1 MPYDAR
7 AFENLLSAV
16 EDERTEFLRP
26 ERASVEGG
34 ARAVD
39 GAGSYSEMAKQCIHC
54 GIRA

>member
-34 ARAVD
+34 ARGVD
-39 GAGSYSEMAKQCIHC
+39 GAGSVNVKLCTVDA
-54 GIRA
+54 G